1 MANVFENVQAIA
13 DKMLEIFEER
23 DFDKPQNPIF
33 ENVDVLTCEIY
44 RLIAKGE

>member
-1 MANVFENVQAIA
+1 MANVFENVQSIT

-33 ENVDVLTCEIY
+33 ENVDMLTCKLY